1 MSYSVGTTPQ
11 AIYPDGFQ
19 ESFTLVNSGPYTIF
33 LDSDSSVSARSYPLP
48 PTGTIVWDEERPLWV
63 VSAGNFST
71 LSMTRNGS
79 FANVAQLGTLDLLQ
93 TVNSSA
99 TTVDS
104 SFLEVGAYQTLI
116 IVATVTN
123 SDGTGPQ
130 DAFSTTS
137 FNHFE
142 VDYYE
147 PSALLPN
154 TIPLNLDTRLYTSL
168 NAGTILGTIIQA
180 PVTGPVVK
188 VRATPLNAGN
198 AGVSTTLRIF
208 GTSRTLQER
217 VNWYNGLDMVSF
229 RPGLPG
235 VFVPPDQ
242 YSQGYSAWDSAV
254 ILTSPTGVE
263 YYYFNP
269 PSRNVQISVR
279 GNGITT
285 AGTLTI
291 TGVGNSQRKIG
302 SIAVPVAAGSVVY
315 TQSFVIPTTFPCIL
329 SATAKPVGNDLGLAF
344 TFS

>member
-1 MSYSVGTTPQ
+1 MSYSVGTTAQ

-19 ESFTLVNSGPYTIF
+19 ETFTLVNNGPYTIY
-33 LDSDSSVSARSYPLP
+33 LDSDSSVSTRSYPLP
-48 PTGTIVWDEERPLWV
+48 PTATIVWDEDRPLWV
-63 VSAGNFST
+63 IAAGNFSE

-79 FANVAQLGTLDLLQ
+79 FANIRQLGTLDLLQ
-93 TVNSSA
+93 TVNSAS

-104 SFLEVGAYQTLI
+104 DFLEVAAYETL
-116 IVATVTN
+116 VVVVNVSN

-130 DAFSTTS
+130 DGFTTTS
-137 FNHFE
+137 YNRFE

-147 PSALLPN
+147 PSALVRGVN
-154 TIPLNLDTRLYTSL
+154 ALNLDTRIYTAL
-168 NAGTILGTIIQA
+168 NAGTIQGTIIQSPVRG
-180 PVTGPVVK
+180 PVTR
-188 VRATPLNAGN
+188 VRVTPTNAGN
-198 AGVSTTLRIF
+198 AGVSTTVRIF
-208 GTSRTLQER
+208 GTNRKLPER

-242 YSQGYSAWDSAV
+242 YAQGYATWDSAI
-254 ILTSPTGVE
+254 ILTSPTGTE

-269 PSRNVQISVR
+269 PSPNVQISVR

-291 TGVGNSQRKIG
+291 FGVGNSQRKIG
-302 SIAVPVAAGSVVY
+302 AIAVPVAAGSVVY
-315 TQSFVIPTTFPCIL
+315 SQSFVIPTTFPCIL
-329 SATAKPVGNDLGLAF
+329 AATAKPVGNDLGLSF